1 MQLFR
6 NPEYL
11 KVKKPQI
18 ERIAH
23 VYKTEKDRDDKPTF
37 TPPPDDLLN
46 TPLTTNERYDLAV
59 AIDTLPPELLGEV
72 IEILSKALDF
82 RRDQEFDIPFSS
94 LDTPTLRTIEA
105 YVKHAKEQEQIVRRM
120 FQNETIP
127 AEKQLEILEEELQ
140 RIKKR
145 LNEKH
150 PQTSASEFTSEN
162 DSLDDTSGA
171 TTGSESESTSGST
184 GE

>member
-1 MQLFR
+1 
-6 NPEYL
+6 
-11 KVKKPQI
+11 
-18 ERIAH
+18 
-23 VYKTEKDRDDKPTF
+23 
-37 TPPPDDLLN
+37 
-46 TPLTTNERYDLAV
+46 LAV

-94 LDTPTLRTIEA
+94 LDTATLRTIEA
-105 YVKHAKEQEQIVRRM
+105 YVKHAKDQEPIVRRM
-120 FQNETIP
+120 FQNETIA
-127 AEKQLEILEEELQ
+127 AEKQLEVLEEELQ

-162 DSLDDTSGA
+162 DSLDETSGGR
-171 TTGSESESTSGST
+171 TGSESEAGSGSA
-184 GE
+184 EE